1 MVLLNTPWDK
11 VPFPVEVPYVMRPHL
26 RPWQPGEPI
35 LTTDSDFDRYQD
47 EKIWCYDPVYGDN
60 ANSALVYEAA
70 AALKSFDSS
79 APDIQGDAPVWQLT
93 RALQEDFVIWAP
105 NRAGALSAQILS
117 VCLPSGWDPRE
128 KVNKTFLEI
137 HEPVPDF
144 DVVNR
149 ASDHIAKMITTKGP
163 FIRHVWTISN
173 RPGLNRRPDK
183 CRPWSKETV
192 DDMWFRCERQV
203 TVPVN
208 GHSALFLIRVY
219 MQPLRDV
226 MQDATK
232 AQAIVDSIMSMTDA
246 TIDYKGFGYLR
257 QYFLNRPIT

>member
-11 VPFPVEVPYVMRPHL
+11 VPFPVETPYAMRPHL

-47 EKIWCYDPVYGDN
+47 EKIWGYDPVYGDN
-60 ANSALVYEAA
+60 VNSALVYEAA
-70 AALKSFDSS
+70 AALKSFDCS
-79 APDIQGDAPVWQLT
+79 APDIVGDAPVWQLT

-105 NRAGALSAQILS
+105 NKAGELSAQILS
-117 VCLPSGWDPRE
+117 VCLPSGWNPRE

-137 HEPVPDF
+137 HEPVPDL

-163 FIRHVWTISN
+163 FIRHVWTICN

-183 CRPWSKETV
+183 CRPWSNETI
-192 DDMWFRCERQV
+192 DDMWFRCERQ
-203 TVPVN
+203 TTIPVDN
-208 GHSALFLIRVY
+208 QAALFLIRVY
-219 MQPLRDV
+219 MVPLRDV
-226 MQDATK
+226 FQDADK
-232 AQAIVDSIMSMTDA
+232 KQKIINSVMSMTDA
-246 TIDYKGFGYLR
+246 VIGYKGLGYLR
-257 QYFLNRPIT
+257 NYFANRRV